1 MHENYDRAIK
11 LNIIA
16 CIADLLLGLGLT
28 AEPYIGKILDMVNL
42 CFQAV
47 YELSNIPNER
57 EYVEDLKR
65 SLIDMYAC
73 LTFSIN
79 SKV

>member
-1 MHENYDRAIK
+1 MHENYDRTIK

-28 AEPYIGKILDMVNL
+28 AEPYIGKILDMINL

-47 YELSNIPNER
+47 YE
-57 EYVEDLKR
+57 
-65 SLIDMYAC
+65 
-73 LTFSIN
+73 FSSI
-79 SKV
+79 S